1 MVHRLRI
8 AGLDDPALRHHGDAI
23 TGLEGF
29 RLVVSDVD
37 RRQSEAMH
45 QVAHLGA
52 EPDLKLEVQ
61 VAQRLVHQQDAG
73 LEGQC
78 PRQRH
83 PLLLAAAQRDDR
95 PFRQG
100 IEAEHLE
107 HLADADPHRVSFH
120 LQAAAAEGKGDV
132 FEHVHVRPDGVG
144 LEHHGDGAPVGGHEN
159 AVLGVEDGVPVD
171 ADLAPGGPFQP
182 GDGTQH
188 GGLAATRRTQQDKEL
203 ARGDVQVD
211 AAQRVH
217 DAVPQWELR
226 LKTPRLQHR
235 HVWAFSTLPGLSSLG

>member
-1 MVHRLRI
+1 MRIQVSEGCLYASHARVAAPIDRRENVHVTDEPGDELVFRTMVHRLRI

-132 FEHVHVRPDGVG
+132 FEHVHVRPDGV
-144 LEHHGDGAPVGGHEN
+144 
-159 AVLGVEDGVPVD
+159 
-171 ADLAPGGPFQP
+171 
-182 GDGTQH
+182 
-188 GGLAATRRTQQDKEL
+188 
-203 ARGDVQVD
+203 
-211 AAQRVH
+211 
-217 DAVPQWELR
+217 
-226 LKTPRLQHR
+226 
-235 HVWAFSTLPGLSSLG
+235 